1 MGDGKVR
8 PRYLS
13 ATELQFRR
21 RTDFTFLV
29 NTSLLPS
36 VQWLPGLRRPEREA
50 GPLTSEFIGAWSCK
64 NLLTVDETPPL
75 SVLKHRITLIV
86 YVVC

>member
-13 ATELQFRR
+13 TTELQFPT
-21 RTDFTFLV
+21 RTGFTFLV

-36 VQWLPGLRRPEREA
+36 VQWVLGLRRPEREV
-50 GPLTSEFIGAWSCK
+50 GPLTSEFMGAWSYK
-64 NLLTVDETPPL
+64 VLLTVAETPPNT
-75 SVLKHRITLIV
+75 V
-86 YVVC
+86 